1 MLRFKK
7 ESPKVYTARLRCAR
21 TDIYGRRFRS
31 DDAVRMIKERDHWY
45 TDKTTA
51 VAGAWMPWESVI
63 VDNKK
68 RWKSLDEAKAAL
80 NEYARECGAED

>member
-1 MLRFKK
+1 
-7 ESPKVYTARLRCAR
+7 
-21 TDIYGRRFRS
+21 
-31 DDAVRMIKERDHWY
+31 
-45 TDKTTA
+45 